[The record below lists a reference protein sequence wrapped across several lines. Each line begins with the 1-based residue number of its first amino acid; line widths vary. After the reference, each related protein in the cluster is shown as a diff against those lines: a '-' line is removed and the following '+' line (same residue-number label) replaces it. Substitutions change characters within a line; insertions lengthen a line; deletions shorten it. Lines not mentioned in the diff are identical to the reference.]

1 MINVIKLNVTL
12 YKNKNKK
19 KQLDNMDSK
28 KKKYNFFRVVLTPF
42 NTSANPGYLFKIVI
56 NSNDLKLLSLTVVIG
71 RCLDT

>member
-28 KKKYNFFRVVLTPF
+28 KKKIQFL
-42 NTSANPGYLFKIVI
+42 
-56 NSNDLKLLSLTVVIG
+56 
-71 RCLDT
+71 

>member
-1 MINVIKLNVTL
+1 
-12 YKNKNKK
+12 
-19 KQLDNMDSK
+19 MDSK